1 MESLAHELRQSA
13 VLFLAGAKRCEI
25 ERAESDQAPSGHQA
39 CARLLLS
46 LVTRSRAM
54 TSLWMN
60 PTVDAAAERPA
71 AATAGLRMAAG
82 TPARADIVTHLI
94 ETTESANATT
104 APA

>member
-13 VLFLAGAKRCEI
+13 ALFLAGAKRCEI

-60 PTVDAAAERPA
+60 PTVDAAGRGNSEPPDGGGDTRPRGGA
-71 AATAGLRMAAG
+71 
-82 TPARADIVTHLI
+82 
-94 ETTESANATT
+94 SS
-104 APA
+104 